1 MEMMSD
7 VKMAER
13 SGREVGEVGWG
24 GEWEALACQETA
36 ALA

>member
-13 SGREVGEVGWG
+13 SGRVGWG
-24 GEWEALACQETA
+24 GVGNGKLWPARRQQL
-36 ALA
+36 